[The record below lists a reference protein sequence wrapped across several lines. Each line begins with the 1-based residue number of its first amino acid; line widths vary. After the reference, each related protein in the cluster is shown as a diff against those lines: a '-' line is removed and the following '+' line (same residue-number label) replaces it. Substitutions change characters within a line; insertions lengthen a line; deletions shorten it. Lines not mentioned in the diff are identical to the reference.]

1 MANGTG
7 ESAAGAAGAADP
19 AGGDPGAGA
28 TDAGAKAAATE
39 AGAAAGATEAAAGVA
54 STPPQTVPIE
64 RFRAVIGQR
73 AEREA
78 QLLQARRELEL
89 ANATIEEFKK
99 LTERAAPEAA
109 AAGTGGAAAP
119 ARSASPAG
127 RAPTQAELEALVQQ
141 EAARQNFTRQ
151 CNEAFASGKSA
162 HPDFEKVIGDLN
174 ALSPVYDPRLG
185 RSVVPQ
191 SLVEAALATGQA
203 HEVLYALGKDSSLAD
218 RVLTMTPL
226 QQAAELTKLSLKL
239 EASQAAG
246 ASEAEAASAA
256 AAANA
261 SRAPAP
267 VKPKVTGSG
276 STAPV
281 WDPAATDKFS
291 TEEWI
296 AKREADVRRARE
308 ATRH

>member
-1 MANGTG
+1 MADGTG
-7 ESAAGAAGAADP
+7 ESAEGAAGAATS
-19 AGGDPGAGA
+19 GGDPGAGA
-28 TDAGAKAAATE
+28 GGAGAGAAGAGE
-39 AGAAAGATEAAAGVA
+39 AGAAAAAGGEAAGAAAG
-54 STPPQTVPIE
+54 SPPQTVPIE

-151 CNEAFASGKSA
+151 CNEAFASGKAA
-162 HPDFEKVIGDLN
+162 HADFEKVIGDLN

-239 EASQAAG
+239 EAAKGEQDAG
-246 ASEAEAASAA
+246 AAQAAEAAASA
-256 AAANA
+256 
-261 SRAPAP
+261 SKAPPP